1 MPRPIQCLTLG
12 ALPEGRSHTRI
23 YWNAANRG
31 DPSWNSHDYF
41 EIALCVAGK
50 GSYKTLRR
58 KHAFRKGTVLFTNAG
73 EVHCFDLDE
82 RLEIYYFQFDETFLR
97 SLSEFVPE
105 TASRFFFLED
115 FLAGRKGGCLSL
127 TLPPGKA
134 VDMKIMFDSLI
145 REVSVRSSGFHS
157 MVRAKWMEMI
167 IHLSRIHESD
177 SRTRDA
183 KVGFDLA
190 LDRALVYL
198 QENFREGLNL
208 SNLSTITG
216 FSADYFS
223 KMFKKRTSYHVREYI
238 NELRIREACR
248 LLRSGGENISE
259 IAWRCGFEQIPHFNR
274 VFKKLVGRSPKVF
287 QRCPSVEE
295 SGHVADSSVQPRL
308 GPSPQYGKRGLK

>member
-1 MPRPIQCLTLG
+1 MPRPIQHLTLG
-12 ALPEGRSHTRI
+12 SLSDGLSHARI
-23 YWNAANRG
+23 YRNTANRG

-50 GSYKTLRR
+50 GRYKTLSR
-58 KHAFRKGTVLFTNAG
+58 KHAFRKGTVLITNAG
-73 EVHCFDLDE
+73 EIHCFDLEE

-97 SLSEFVPE
+97 NLSEFVPE
-105 TASRFFFLED
+105 TASRNFFLEG

-127 TLPPGKA
+127 SLPPAKA
-134 VDMKIMFDSLI
+134 VEMKIMFDSLI
-145 REVSVRSSGFHS
+145 REVSERPSGFHT
-157 MVRAKWMEMI
+157 MVRVKWVEMI
-167 IHLSRIHESD
+167 IQLSRIQDSD
-177 SRTRDA
+177 SRTRDV
-183 KVGFDLA
+183 KVGSEMV

-198 QENFREGLNL
+198 QENFREELNL
-208 SNLSTITG
+208 SNLASITG

-223 KMFKKRTSYHVREYI
+223 KIFKKRTSYHVREYI

-308 GPSPQYGKRGLK
+308 KPSPQYGKKEA